1 MLPGPCRKI
10 SLLAVSLL
18 FPFGYTSSF
27 SSLRFLPFFPVHLFA
42 SLSWVLHM
50 QLRNFVHFRFTC
62 NTGIGKIRFRKYLSS
77 RMSHGPLVSLC
88 VSRTGIFSWLSHIW
102 VFVSILFG
110 VFFNSLSLK
119 LTLVNL
125 FFDSERY
132 RIWAQLSTIH
142 SIRQLVQSGMEDKA
156 KERLREWTRWRNLFD
171 KLRSRQTINK

>member
-88 VSRTGIFSWLSHIW
+88 VCIPYRDFLLTFTYLGFRFHFIWRFLQFAVTWAYSGESLLRFGTLS
-102 VFVSILFG
+102 
-110 VFFNSLSLK
+110 NLS
-119 LTLVNL
+119 
-125 FFDSERY
+125 S
-132 RIWAQLSTIH
+132 AQHHSFYSTT
-142 SIRQLVQSGMEDKA
+142 SPKWNGR
-156 KERLREWTRWRNLFD
+156 
-171 KLRSRQTINK
+171 